1 MYTLYL
7 KEHNV
12 TGLKYLGYTE
22 RNPHKYG
29 GSGVYWRKHI
39 KKHGNDVT
47 TTVLFE
53 SEDLVAAKLRAKELS
68 NEWDIVNNPF
78 FANLKTEDVDGGI
91 PGVETRTKI
100 GAKSKG
106 RVFSDE
112 SKRKMSV
119 SRKKHIM
126 TPEHKA
132 NIGKA
137 AKGRVLSEESRR
149 KISEAMKGRTQT
161 EEHRRKNSEA
171 AKRRYANVHS
181 ATD

>member
-1 MYTLYL
+1 MTDWDYEQARNLQNAVSASILTLVSRTMQGRD
-7 KEHNV
+7 K
-12 TGLKYLGYTE
+12 
-22 RNPHKYG
+22 P
-29 GSGVYWRKHI
+29 
-39 KKHGNDVT
+39 ND
-47 TTVLFE
+47 
-53 SEDLVAAKLRAKELS
+53 K
-68 NEWDIVNNPF
+68 
-78 FANLKTEDVDGGI
+78 
-91 PGVETRTKI
+91 
-100 GAKSKG
+100 
-106 RVFSDE
+106 E

>member
-78 FANLKTEDVDGGI
+78 FANLKTEDVDGVI